1 MIDDVERGDAGAPR
15 IAVVEPIQSFALD
28 PIPYAVKTL
37 SELKD
42 LLKTD
47 SNERDHVG
55 LIRDDKVR
63 VVCME
68 CERQRKSSDLNSRHR
83 FVPPAPGCG

>member
-1 MIDDVERGDAGAPR
+1 MIDDVERGDAGASR

-28 PIPYAVKTL
+28 PIPYTVKIL

-47 SNERDHVG
+47 SNKRDHVG
-55 LIRDDKVR
+55 LIRDDEVR

-68 CERQRKSSDLNSRHR
+68 CERQRKPVDLNGRHR
-83 FVPPAPGCG
+83 LVPSASSCG